1 MKMINLLNFE
11 KLCTVLCTEMKNP
24 RPAWVLSFTCGV
36 GRKGTT
42 LFADNLNH
50 FLSSSE
56 TIMNKEFQRFL
67 FAEKWFFSAA

>member
-1 MKMINLLNFE
+1 MNYYTRPDKM
-11 KLCTVLCTEMKNP
+11 
-24 RPAWVLSFTCGV
+24 SGV

-67 FAEKWFFSAA
+67 FAEKWVFSAA